1 MNNVGQT
8 LRLVKFLQ
16 NSQGESMN
24 RLHLVF
30 SGLVI
35 LLLVATVLGQV
46 KKEPSPFDR
55 YRQSAVNELAFRKLQ
70 FEVESLR
77 QSLQPTPLPAG
88 VGVPHIVGE
97 RADGKLVIEVEVH
110 GSDLPQTLDARKYAM
125 MEAVGTSLAAFSFA
139 FDAPD
144 SRILNNDLFNKWC
157 VIGFSDT
164 EKFFAKKKD
173 NKTPTDPYVAFYE
186 NGELLLR

>member
-1 MNNVGQT
+1 MKKPSLAVSVLLT
-8 LRLVKFLQ
+8 MMFL
-16 NSQGESMN
+16 SA
-24 RLHLVF
+24 
-30 SGLVI
+30 I
-35 LLLVATVLGQV
+35 AWAQV
-46 KKEPSPFDR
+46 KKETSPFEK
-55 YRQSAVNELAFRKLQ
+55 YRQSAVNQLAFRKLQ
-70 FEVESLR
+70 FQVEALR

-110 GSDLPQTLDARKYAM
+110 GSDLPQTLDARKSAM

-139 FDAPD
+139 CDTPDFDD
-144 SRILNNDLFNKWC
+144 VFHKWC

-164 EKFFAKKKD
+164 EKYFAKKKD
-173 NKTPTDPYVAFYE
+173 KKPTDPYIAFYE